1 MKTTHHEKNSGLS
14 GSITCAWGVATDKG
28 RTRLNNEDSYVGNGV
43 LFAVAD
49 GLGGH
54 EGGQI
59 ASQLAV
65 NVLLRETFQS
75 ALPLGPDPRHWLRGG
90 ENTKQLRKSRPG
102 VYALYKAFQEA
113 NREITVKAQSD
124 LQLASMGTTLCA
136 LQLHTDTNDAQ
147 DRAGAKA
154 KGGPSKPEAPYF
166 AIANVGDSR
175 IYHLSGRKLKQ
186 ISIDHTF
193 VADLVRNGII
203 SDAEA
208 AIHKQRHELTRA
220 LGGYL
225 PVLEVDFWELPA
237 QVGDRYLL
245 CTDGL
250 VLEIP
255 DKGISKVLKK
265 YSNPQAAAN
274 ALMKAAVEAGGR
286 DDITVLVVDV
296 IDNPMPP
303 TGRTSSPATQ

>member
-1 MKTTHHEKNSGLS
+1 
-14 GSITCAWGVATDKG
+14 VATSKG
-28 RTRLNNEDSYVGNGV
+28 RTRTNNEDSYVGNGV

-59 ASQLAV
+59 ASRLAV

-75 ALPLGPDPRHWLRGG
+75 ALPLGSDPRRWLRAGDS
-90 ENTKQLRKSRPG
+90 TQQLRKSSLG
-102 VYALYKAFQEA
+102 VYNLYKAFQEA

-136 LQLHTDTNDAQ
+136 IQLHHDNHGAQ
-147 DRAGAKA
+147 NSKESDKAGKILGSAK
-154 KGGPSKPEAPYF
+154 SKTSPPQPKSPYF

-175 IYHLSGRKLKQ
+175 IYHLSGRRLKQ
-186 ISIDHTF
+186 ISMDHTF
-193 VADLVRNGII
+193 VADMVRNRII
-203 SDAEA
+203 SEAEA
-208 AIHKQRHELTRA
+208 ATHKQRHELTRA

-225 PVLEVDFWELPA
+225 SVLEVDLWELPA
-237 QVGDRYLL
+237 LVGDRYLL

-255 DKGISKVLKK
+255 DKVISRVLKK

-274 ALMKAAVEAGGR
+274 TLVKAALEAGGR
-286 DDITVLVVDV
+286 DDVTVLVVDV
-296 IDNPMPP
+296 IDNPAGGGATPNP
-303 TGRTSSPATQ
+303 ANSDTPATP